1 MTTRRLLSGS
11 TGILGIAG
19 SLTCTAT
26 MVVPAAGAAGAA
38 TMATMSDQDAGGL
51 LGALIEFGPPILIAA
66 IVLFAVSV
74 TIRRPPAALPR
85 HHRRRADVLGMY
97 DQPSYPV
104 MYITLAVGFS
114 AWALTFLWARSA
126 RIRED
131 AA

>member
-1 MTTRRLLSGS
+1 MTSRRLLSGS
-11 TGILGIAG
+11 AGILGIAG

-26 MVVPAAGAAGAA
+26 MLVPAAGAA
-38 TMATMSDQDAGGL
+38 TMATMSDQDADGL
-51 LGALIEFGPPILIAA
+51 LGALIEFGPPILIAS
-66 IVLFAVSV
+66 ILLFAVSV
-74 TIRRPPAALPR
+74 TIRRPSAALP
-85 HHRRRADVLGMY
+85 AIIAGALMYWGMY

-126 RIRED
+126 RTSED